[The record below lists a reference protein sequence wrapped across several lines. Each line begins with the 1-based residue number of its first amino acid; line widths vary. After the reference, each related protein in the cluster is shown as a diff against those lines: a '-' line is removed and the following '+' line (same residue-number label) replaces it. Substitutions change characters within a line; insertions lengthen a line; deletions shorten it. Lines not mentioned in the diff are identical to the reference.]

1 MFFWR
6 FACFVLLLSDLLEL
20 LVCAGVSRCSCLGFE
35 KNTVP
40 KEIWKELFWH
50 PERRGFAF
58 DY

>member
-50 PERRGFAF
+50 P
-58 DY
+58 